1 MRQRLFEDFIDDI
14 DVEQD
19 VQHGDVEVQNDRTDL
34 AKLDIEIWVLRR
46 ACETRQLL
54 GQALRTF
61 VRKINIIAQHSKFI
75 DSIED
80 IKFENYKT
88 LNAVKEHIV
97 DADGI

>member
-19 VQHGDVEVQNDRTDL
+19 VPQKNVEVQHDRTDL
-34 AKLDIEIWVLRR
+34 AKLDIEIWVMRR
-46 ACETRQLL
+46 ACETRQSL

-61 VRKINIIAQHSKFI
+61 VRKIIIIAQHSKFI
-75 DSIED
+75 DSIEN

-88 LNAVKEHIV
+88 LNTGKEHIV
-97 DADGI
+97 DVDGI